1 MAVTY
6 FKRYR
11 MEIDLTRRLFTPPLL
26 PTGYRLRV
34 WDEGLLEAHAEAKF
48 RSFRLELDANL
59 FPCFCDREGCLRL
72 MSEIANRAGF
82 MAESTWLLQ
91 FQRPG
96 RVAPEPCGTVQGL
109 EDDDGCG
116 SIQNIGITPAHR
128 GHGLGSSLL
137 LQSLVG
143 FRRAGLQ
150 RASLEV
156 TAQNLG
162 AIRLYQR
169 LGFRKVKTVYKAA
182 EVAYA

>member
-1 MAVTY
+1 
-6 FKRYR
+6 
-11 MEIDLTRRLFTPPLL
+11 
-26 PTGYRLRV
+26 
-34 WDEGLLEAHAEAKF
+34 
-48 RSFRLELDANL
+48 
-59 FPCFCDREGCLRL
+59 